1 MSITFGCQRQS
12 LLKYWAKFCKGFS
25 CQDWELSSSKWS
37 IKLSDVIIRVILVA
51 IAQFQIIID
60 CCPSFTSLCGCL
72 GTCAFPLSTNQM
84 PTSRPIRFTTKTNH
98 KFLTRSVAFS
108 RVWGGKPAFTL
119 GSSVLTPLM
128 FFLALLAIAIA
139 LVRFMT
145 LTQESVWKTLSWCRI
160 LCEKLFGMFIAKT

>member
-1 MSITFGCQRQS
+1 MIDWVVGCYNQS
-12 LLKYWAKFCKGFS
+12 NTCCYSAISNHYRLLSKISLWFC
-25 CQDWELSSSKWS
+25 
-37 IKLSDVIIRVILVA
+37 
-51 IAQFQIIID
+51 
-60 CCPSFTSLCGCL
+60 FTSLCGCL

-160 LCEKLFGMFIAKT
+160 LCEKPFWYVYSQDLDANEKDNSKEFFIAVKYEADLEIKG